1 MRLFDIADD
10 LQCDNYTLRHLK
22 DRIKIYNE
30 ERFPYEINQFDLNDS
45 T

>member
-10 LQCDNYTLRHLK
+10 LQCDNYTLGHLK
-22 DRIKIYNE
+22 DRINIYNE
-30 ERFPYEINQFDLNDS
+30 EKFPYEILQFDLNDN